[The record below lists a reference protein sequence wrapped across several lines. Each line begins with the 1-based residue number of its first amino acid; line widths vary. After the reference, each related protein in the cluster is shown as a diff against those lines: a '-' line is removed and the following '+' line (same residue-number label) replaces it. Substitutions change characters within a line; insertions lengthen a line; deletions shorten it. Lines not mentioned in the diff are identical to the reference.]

1 MFELNPIMEF
11 VIVMICIGGAAFAQS
26 TLGFG
31 YAVLLVP
38 VLTLFL
44 DARSAIALTQ
54 LIGLA
59 VSVTSYVE
67 YRPRTKIRSV
77 SLIAITAVI
86 TTPVGAWVLLQGSEQ
101 LILICV
107 GLGIGITALGNYLR
121 SQMST
126 TPHAEFWAF
135 QVTAGFFSGL
145 LRGSVSMPGPPVI
158 IYQHWIGGGAENI
171 RSRMFAYMLAMA
183 VPTTLLLLIMG
194 VFTAQTLIYTIPG
207 VVAVII
213 GNYIS
218 QRVRPHMSE
227 SLFKFCS
234 MLLLLV
240 SASALIVRSITL

>member
-31 YAVLLVP
+31 YAGLLVP

-86 TTPVGAWVLLQGSEQ
+86 TTPVGAWVL
-101 LILICV
+101 
-107 GLGIGITALGNYLR
+107 
-121 SQMST
+121 
-126 TPHAEFWAF
+126 
-135 QVTAGFFSGL
+135 
-145 LRGSVSMPGPPVI
+145 SVS
-158 IYQHWIGGGAENI
+158 YTH
-171 RSRMFAYMLAMA
+171 LTL
-183 VPTTLLLLIMG
+183 PTK
-194 VFTAQTLIYTIPG
+194 A
-207 VVAVII
+207 
-213 GNYIS
+213 
-218 QRVRPHMSE
+218 
-227 SLFKFCS
+227 
-234 MLLLLV
+234 
-240 SASALIVRSITL
+240 